1 MSVTLLIV
9 VKAGNGYT
17 GSNAQMSVTSQ
28 VLKFNS
34 KFDAAKAETELHKS
48 YQELNNIRVYTTIL
62 EGTA

>member
-1 MSVTLLIV
+1 MSVTMLVV
-9 VKAGNGYT
+9 VKASNGYT
-17 GSNAQMSVTSQ
+17 GTTGQMSVTSQ

-34 KFDAAKAETELHKS
+34 KFDALEAETELHKS

>member
-17 GSNAQMSVTSQ
+17 GSSAQMSVTSQ
-28 VLKFNS
+28 VVKFDS
-34 KFDAAKAETELHKS
+34 KFYAELAQKDLHKS
-48 YQELNNIRVYTTIL
+48 YEELNNIRVYTTIL